1 MEHEPV
7 ILTIGYGN
15 RSTADVFKLLNA
27 HSCSFLI
34 DVRSSPY
41 SRTFPE
47 YNRECLKNDCGQ
59 AGIKYVFMGDLLGGR
74 PAAKDCYTADG
85 HVNYGKLAEKPFFL
99 KGIQRLQDALS
110 QGYRTALL
118 CSEKKPEKCHRS
130 KLIGSVLAQ
139 KGIPVLHIDE
149 QNQLISQTSVI
160 KRITNGQMELFGE
173 DEKLL
178 RSNGQYPG

>member
-1 MEHEPV
+1 VEHEPV

-41 SRTFPE
+41 SRVFPE
-47 YNRECLKNDCGQ
+47 YNRECFKSACAQ

-74 PAAKDCYTADG
+74 PEAKDCYTEDG
-85 HVNYGKLAEKPFFL
+85 HVSYDKLAVNSFFL

-110 QGYRTALL
+110 QGYRIALL

-130 KLIGSVLAQ
+130 RLIGSVLAQ
-139 KGIPVLHIDE
+139 NSIPVLHIDE

-160 KRITNGQMELFGE
+160 KRITNGQGELFGK
-173 DEKLL
+173 DGM
-178 RSNGQYPG
+178 NG